1 MKLGIKVAT
10 RAWLMLFR
18 GSKLMKIIKD
28 DGALNQASTVA
39 KAAAQAN
46 QPFTGERVAALGTR
60 LASQFK
66 DLSAK
71 EAMILL
77 GPDLLMGEVLLA

>member
-1 MKLGIKVAT
+1 
-10 RAWLMLFR
+10 
-18 GSKLMKIIKD
+18 
-28 DGALNQASTVA
+28 LNKASTVA
-39 KAAAQAN
+39 KAAAYTSQRFA
-46 QPFTGERVAALGTR
+46 GVRVAALGTR